1 MGVENSGWLL
11 IASITVWSGS
21 TRAMATSKVSL
32 VIPLRCA
39 SVRSSARQA
48 EKIDG
53 HGRNALRGS
62 EGGKQEEC

>member
-1 MGVENSGWLL
+1 MGVELRL
-11 IASITVWSGS
+11 VAHRVDHRLSGS

-48 EKIDG
+48 EKSTG

-62 EGGKQEEC
+62 EGGKTEEC